1 MLPPQESFDSPID
14 RRSDYYRQRAR
25 EEEPPGEPPDAEL
38 QPLLTAPNVLT
49 LLRIGLVP
57 VVVALWFSPHRL
69 APLAAAAVF
78 IAAALT
84 DWADGVLARKVRLQ
98 RLVPLCSMMC
108 CTGVASR
115 LSWLDT
121 RMVGGQP
128 LGRAQQSV
136 CMDLCVSRPVAN
148 IAQPCR

>member
-1 MLPPQESFDSPID
+1 MVLLPQESFDSPID

-25 EEEPPGEPPDAEL
+25 GEPPGEPPDAEL

-49 LLRIGLVP
+49 LLRIALVP

-98 RLVPLCSMMC
+98 RLLPLCSMMC
-108 CTGVASR
+108 CTRVASR
-115 LSWLDT
+115 PSWLDT
-121 RMVGGQP
+121 RMVGGHSS
-128 LGRAQQSV
+128 G
-136 CMDLCVSRPVAN
+136 
-148 IAQPCR
+148 

>member
-1 MLPPQESFDSPID
+1 MLSPQESFDSPID

-25 EEEPPGEPPDAEL
+25 EEPPSDPPDAEL

-49 LLRIGLVP
+49 LLRIALVP

-78 IAAALT
+78 ITAALT

-98 RLVPLCSMMC
+98 RKTLCPYLQHDVLHR
-108 CTGVASR
+108 GA
-115 LSWLDT
+115 
-121 RMVGGQP
+121 P
-128 LGRAQQSV
+128 
-136 CMDLCVSRPVAN
+136 
-148 IAQPCR
+148 